1 LLEVAAK
8 IMNRFLLAH
17 TIKFLMLLLIA
28 IIPPSVGWAQERDA
42 IRPIR
47 WQDLSPELQRGLTS
61 RQLTAQNFPAFLEAI
76 QRKTADRERDG
87 EFDHLIYYVLQSQ
100 QFTTLPKIEPAL
112 SAYEFV
118 HSLPAGERAKY
129 LASELYFPASTSPP
143 KAVEAR
149 LNIFLQRLP
158 QSQSDERMRYF
169 KQFLANTRAASLERL
184 ATEYARAMKFLY
196 RKEFLT
202 RSFANPSDVAS
213 YVAALYQ
220 ERSHSTD
227 TQIEANYA
235 LSQAL
240 ATIKALAPATRLNR
254 ILIVGPGLDFAP
266 RTDLMDVFGPQC
278 YQPFAVADALLALQM
293 ATRPTLQIH
302 CVDIN
307 DRVVSF
313 LRDFPSRKTQTLTIF
328 SGLANDQNHQLTEEY
343 QAYFRG
349 FGTFIGKEA
358 VAPADTIL
366 PNHLRRSVQID
377 AAIAAGISADR
388 LNIITQRYGSAPNY
402 DLVIVTNVFP
412 YFSEMELPLALTN
425 IASMMKPGG
434 YLLHNEPRPLP
445 AAVVGLP
452 LVQARTLLL
461 AKGKQG
467 EFFDGIAIHQ
477 KCPSKC

>member
-1 LLEVAAK
+1 MKQFQLAIK
-8 IMNRFLLAH
+8 INSL
-17 TIKFLMLLLIA
+17 LLLIA
-28 IIPPSVGWAQERDA
+28 MMSPSFGWAQERGA

-47 WQDLSPELQRGLTS
+47 WQDLAPELQRGLTS
-61 RQLTAQNFPAFLEAI
+61 RQLTSQNFPAFLDAI
-76 QRKTADRERDG
+76 QRKTANRERDG

-100 QFTTLPKIEPAL
+100 QFTTHAKIEPAL

-118 HSLPAGERAKY
+118 HSLPAGEREKY
-129 LASELYFPASTSPP
+129 LASETYFSPSAKTP
-143 KAVEAR
+143 KPVESR
-149 LNIFLQRLP
+149 LKMFLQRLP

-169 KQFLANTRAASLERL
+169 KQFLANNRAASLERL
-184 ATEYARAMKFLY
+184 ANEYARAMKFLY

-202 RSFANPSDVAS
+202 RSFANPSDVAA
-213 YVAALYQ
+213 YVASLYQ

-240 ATIKALAPATRLNR
+240 ATIKASVPVTRLNR
-254 ILIVGPGLDFAP
+254 VLIVGPGLDFAP

-278 YQPFAVADALLALQM
+278 YQPFAVADALLSLQL
-293 ATRPTLQIH
+293 ATRSTLQIH

-307 DRVVSF
+307 DRVVAF
-313 LRDFPSRKTQTLTIF
+313 LHDFPSRKNQTLTIF

-377 AAIAAGISADR
+377 AAIASDISADR
-388 LNIITQRYGSAPNY
+388 LNIITQRYGSAPDY

-412 YFSEMELPLALTN
+412 YFSDMELPLALTN
-425 IASMMKPGG
+425 IAAMMKPGG

-445 AAVVGLP
+445 AAMVGLP
-452 LVQARTLLL
+452 LQQARIVLL

-477 KCPSKC
+477 KCPSNC